1 MELTIAQHNLYRAIA
16 ELAYV
21 VALADKVLMIE
32 EKEAFY
38 EVVQEELGE
47 ASWLAAGRFNILDEQ
62 HLPPLN
68 EAYNSVMHFIR
79 QNKDSL
85 DRSMIDKFKR
95 IITKVAGVADIVKE
109 EKVILDC
116 FEVDIEEI
124 FQSSRHG
131 GA

>member
-1 MELTIAQHNLYRAIA
+1 MNLTVAQHNLYRAIA

-38 EVVQEELGE
+38 EVVQEELGD
-47 ASWLAAGRFNILDEQ
+47 ASWLAEGRFNILNEES
-62 HLPPLN
+62 LPPLN

-85 DRSMIDKFKR
+85 DRAMIDKFKR
-95 IITKVAGVADIVKE
+95 IITKVAGVADVVKE

-124 FQSSRHG
+124 FKSSRHG
-131 GA
+131 A